1 MTTLEALKG
10 ARHVIRTPDRWTR
23 GVIARDRDGKALK
36 MSSDPDAHSF
46 CVIGAFSRTS
56 GVDSGAYYDAAGRLR
71 EALGVESLVWYNDDS
86 QAATHSELMDAF
98 DKAIQL
104 EEARRQ
110 FAEEVG
116 P

>member
-1 MTTLEALKG
+1 MTTLEALRG
-10 ARHVIRTPDRWTR
+10 ARHVIRTPDRWAQ
-23 GVIARDRDGKALK
+23 GVIARDQDGKALK
-36 MSSDPDAHSF
+36 MASDPDAHSF

-56 GVDSGAYYDAAGRLR
+56 GVDSSAYYDAAGRLR
-71 EALGVESLVWYNDDS
+71 EALGVESLAWYNDS
-86 QAATHSELMDAF
+86 SPAATHADLMDAF
-98 DKAIQL
+98 DKAIRL